1 MSARRFVYALV
12 CLGLF
17 GSFMLASPVPGATA
31 ADPPRQEDSRERDS
45 FGPQDRHRPAHITIL
60 TQPLSQ
66 TALLGQRVTFKVVA
80 TGKPAWLSYQWRKDG
95 HRVGWDAPT
104 LTIHDVHART
114 AGTYTVTVSNP
125 TGHVVSAPAVLT
137 VNLPPQIQSQPQ
149 SLTVVLGAP
158 ASLSVAASGSG
169 VLSYQWRK
177 AGVAVPG
184 AVAPALSLPAAAAGD
199 AGLYD
204 VIVTNTLNGT
214 AASISSRPALL
225 QVNLPPVI
233 SAQPASLNLV
243 QGSAAAFSVQASVQ
257 PGGALGYQWR
267 KGGVALAGANGST
280 YAIASVQAADAG
292 VYDVLVT
299 NTLNGTLTT
308 TQSAPAALGVN
319 VPPVITLQ
327 PQGQT
332 VDQGTPVS
340 FTVAATSEVGGALSY
355 QWRKDQVPLPGAT
368 QATFTLASA
377 IGADAGAYDVVVT
390 STLNGTTASA
400 TSLAALLKVNTPP
413 TIEVQPQSQT
423 VLPPDPVTFTVTAK
437 ANNGGALSYAWKKDG
452 VVLDGATSASYTVA
466 STEFATNA
474 AAYSVTVS
482 EGSLS
487 TESVAVNAVASV
499 SSPTYA
505 GDPVPVPSRPL
516 TVLPSLHVD
525 AVNFPNGAFRLGY
538 DETLKNPVWT
548 AYVNF
553 PVHQPYA
560 NSTADYKAD
569 SRLAAPQVGK
579 DDYTGIYTGG
589 ASYPDSYDRGHQVPR
604 ADVSYRY
611 TPVAGDDATI
621 MSNLV
626 PQISQLNQQTWQKL
640 EDAIGG
646 TQGGDTDG
654 LTSFK
659 GRVWVYT
666 GSVFPSAPAWW
677 HSRVTPGLNI
687 AIPVACYKIVVHETT
702 PGHPEVLAML
712 MPNAWGLVNSTA
724 TLTGYV
730 TSVAHLESLTGLD
743 FFPNLAAVAPGLD
756 IPAWKANVDVRGWRP
771 PFEQAVGPNVHMIQ
785 PSYDTTIDLGTEL
798 SFAGAATPNAS
809 ADAATTIAS
818 ATWTFGDATPSG
830 TGLSTT
836 HLYTSTGTFNAS
848 FSVSDSLGGSNT
860 LTRVIRVIPPASSN
874 AAPTTAPALLPD
886 QATTTGLAA
895 TVSFTVADD
904 RTLAR
909 DLQVAAVSDNA
920 VLLPASGIQVT
931 NASGAVTLVLNP
943 AAGQTGSATLTVSIT
958 DGDGSTATRTF
969 LLKVDAAASN
979 TLTEGFESGTKT
991 AYATGNVSFPSG
1003 VWTLNDALVGTSAT
1017 DRKTGLQS
1025 VRVRNG
1031 IVTMAFDYP
1040 KGAQTVSVN
1049 HAKFGTDANSTW
1061 ELWYSTNSGS
1071 TWTVAGPAVV
1081 SNSIDLTPAV
1091 FTLNVPGPIRFEFRK
1106 TAGGTTRFN
1115 LDDFQ
1120 IQGY

>member
-1 MSARRFVYALV
+1 MLARRFVYTLV
-12 CLGLF
+12 CLGML
-17 GSFMLASPVPGATA
+17 GSFVLGAPISSASATA
-31 ADPPRQEDSRERDS
+31 IPQMEETRGPDS
-45 FGPQDRHRPAHITIL
+45 FGPQDRHQPAHLTIL
-60 TQPLSQ
+60 TQPASQ

-80 TGKPAWLSYQWRKDG
+80 TGRPSWLSYQWRKNG
-95 HRVGWDAPT
+95 HRVGWDSPT
-104 LTIHDVHART
+104 LTIHEVHAHS
-114 AGTYTVTVSNP
+114 AGTYTVTVSNI

-137 VNLPPQIQSQPQ
+137 VNLPPQIQAQPQ
-149 SLTVVLGAP
+149 GQTVVLGAP
-158 ASLSVAASGSG
+158 ASLSVTASGSG
-169 VLSYQWRK
+169 TLSYQWRK
-177 AGVAVPG
+177 GGVALTG
-184 AVAPALSLPAAAAGD
+184 ATLANLNLPAVTATD

-204 VIVTNTLNGT
+204 VVVTNTLNGT
-214 AASISSRPALL
+214 ITSTSSKSTLL

-233 SAQPASLNLV
+233 STQPASLNLV
-243 QGSAAAFSVQASVQ
+243 QGSAATFSVKASVQ
-257 PGGALGYQWR
+257 PGGSLGYQWR
-267 KGGVALAGANGST
+267 KGGAPLAGATGSS
-280 YAIASVQAADAG
+280 YAIASVQASDAG
-292 VYDVLVT
+292 SYDVLVT
-299 NTLNGTLTT
+299 NTLNGTLTA

-327 PQGQT
+327 PQSQT

-340 FTVAATSEVGGALSY
+340 FSVAATSDVGGVLSY
-355 QWRKDQVPLPGAT
+355 QWRKDLAAIPGAT
-368 QATFTLASA
+368 QATFGLASA
-377 IGADAGAYDVVVT
+377 AGADAGTYDVVVT
-390 STLNGTTASA
+390 STLNGTTVSS

-413 TIEVQPQSQT
+413 TILVQPQTQT
-423 VLPPDPVTFTVTAK
+423 VLPPDPVTFTVSAK
-437 ANNGGALSYAWKKDG
+437 ANNGGILSYVWKKDG
-452 VVLDGATSASYTVA
+452 AILNGATSASYTVA

-474 AAYSVTVS
+474 DAYSVTVS
-482 EGSLS
+482 EGNLS
-487 TESVAVNAVASV
+487 TESVTVNAVASV

-516 TVLPSLHVD
+516 TVLPSFHVN

-538 DETLKNPVWT
+538 DESLKNPVWT

-553 PVHQPYA
+553 PVHLPYA

-569 SRLAAPQVGK
+569 PRLAAPQVGK

-626 PQISQLNQQTWQKL
+626 PQISQFNQQTWQKL

-659 GRVWVYT
+659 GRIWVYT
-666 GSVFPSAPAWW
+666 GSVFPSAPTWW

-712 MPNAWGLVNSTA
+712 MPNTWGLANSTA
-724 TLTGYV
+724 TLTGFV
-730 TSVAHLESLTGLD
+730 TSVAHLESITGLD
-743 FFPNLAAVAPGLD
+743 FFPNLATVAPGLD
-756 IPAWKANVDVRGWRP
+756 IPTWKATVDARGWRP

-798 SFAGAATPNAS
+798 SFAGAATPNSS

-818 ATWTFGDATPSG
+818 TTWTFGDATPSS
-830 TGLSTT
+830 TGLNTT
-836 HLYTSTGTFNAS
+836 HLYTSTGTFSAS
-848 FSVSDSLGGSNT
+848 FSASDSLGSSNSI
-860 LTRVIRVIPPASSN
+860 TRVIRVIPPASSN
-874 AAPTTAPALLPD
+874 AAPTTTPALLPD
-886 QATTTGLAA
+886 QTTTTGQAA
-895 TVSFTVADD
+895 TVSFIVADD

-909 DLQVAAVSDNA
+909 DLQVSAASDNA
-920 VLLPASGIQVT
+920 ILLPATGIQVT
-931 NASGAVTLVLNP
+931 NASGAVTLVLTP
-943 AAGQTGSATLTVSIT
+943 AAGQTGSTTVTVRIT

-969 LLKVDAAASN
+969 LFKVDPAATN

-991 AYATGNVSFPSG
+991 GYATGNVTFPSG

-1025 VRVRNG
+1025 LRVRNG
-1031 IVTMAFDYP
+1031 ILTMAFDYP

-1061 ELWYSTNSGS
+1061 ELWYSTNSGG
-1071 TWTVAGPAVV
+1071 TWTLAGPPVV
-1081 SNSIDLTPAV
+1081 SSSIDLTPAV
-1091 FTLNVPGPIRFEFRK
+1091 FTLNVQGPIRFEFRK